1 MDLKNMKNKIVNLTD
16 YKKKSK
22 EDLAKIQYQNMIYA
36 IVEELVRN
44 GIEIDEELQQMKIVP
59 ALKVIESM
67 IYEYHGLDHEHH
79 KFLDQFARNFAK
91 RVKKSLN

>member
-1 MDLKNMKNKIVNLTD
+1 MKNKIVDLQD
-16 YKKKSK
+16 YKKRSR
-22 EDLAKIQYQNMIYA
+22 EELAKTQYQNMIYA
-36 IVEELVRN
+36 IVEELFQN
-44 GIEIDEELQQMKIVP
+44 GIEINEELQQMKIVP

-79 KFLDQFARNFAK
+79 EFLEEFAKNFAK